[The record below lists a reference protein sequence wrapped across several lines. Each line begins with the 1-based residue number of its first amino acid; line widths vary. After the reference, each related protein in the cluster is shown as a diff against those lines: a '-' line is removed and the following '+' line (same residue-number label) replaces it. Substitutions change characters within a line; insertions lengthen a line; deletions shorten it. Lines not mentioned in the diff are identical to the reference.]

1 MPGWNRQAT
10 PPFLAMAAAG
20 WQDSLPSPSAH
31 PRAPVGGAEWDVLA
45 GQTCTNKA
53 PAGGG
58 SAGEEVGA
66 GLIGPDNCLPDFPTR
81 KINEFYR

>member
-1 MPGWNRQAT
+1 M
-10 PPFLAMAAAG
+10 
-20 WQDSLPSPSAH
+20 
-31 PRAPVGGAEWDVLA
+31 LA

-58 SAGEEVGA
+58 SAGQEVGA
-66 GLIGPDNCLPDFPTR
+66 GLTGPDNCLPDFPTR